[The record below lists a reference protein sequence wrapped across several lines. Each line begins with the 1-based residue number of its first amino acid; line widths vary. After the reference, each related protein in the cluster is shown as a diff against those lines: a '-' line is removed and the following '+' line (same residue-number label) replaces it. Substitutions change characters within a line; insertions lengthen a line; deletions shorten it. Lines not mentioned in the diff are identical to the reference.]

1 MYNMKISQINEGVEY
16 GDLQSLVSS
25 DVSVAEFEP
34 KTGSN
39 NDVVVIG
46 FYCKDEAPAEDIASF
61 IEKSTVDILDT
72 EVSPNPDE
80 NGFYLVFVEVTN
92 ENLMETVLELL
103 DDVSRLTEIEEW
115 SVDFYEGST
124 IKIKTDQINAWL
136 KKQH

>member
-1 MYNMKISQINEGVEY
+1 MKYSQINEGVEF

-34 KTGSN
+34 KTGTE

-46 FYCKDEAPAEDIASF
+46 FFCKDEAPANDIATF

-80 NGFYLVFVEVTN
+80 DGFYLVFVEVEN
-92 ENLMETVLELL
+92 ENLMKKVFELL
-103 DDVSRLTEIEEW
+103 DDVSRLTEIDEW

-124 IKIKTDQINAWL
+124 IQIGTKQIAQWL
-136 KKQH
+136 KKK

>member
-1 MYNMKISQINEGVEY
+1 MKYSQINEGVEF

-34 KTGSN
+34 KTGTD

-46 FYCKDEAPAEDIASF
+46 FFCKDEAPANDIATF

-80 NGFYLVFVEVTN
+80 NGFYLVFVEVEN
-92 ENLMETVLELL
+92 ENLMQIVFELL
-103 DDVSRLTEIEEW
+103 DDVARLTEIEEW

-124 IKIKTDQINAWL
+124 IKIETKQITQWL
-136 KKQH
+136 KKK